1 MLTSEQYA
9 LLKEESSR
17 TGRSLAEIV
26 RGALDERST
35 GLSNCERLTLLESA
49 FGAWEARE
57 ESGAAFVERVRSGTT
72 RRLGQ
77 RS

>member
-26 RGALDERST
+26 RSALDERSS
-35 GLSNCERLTLLESA
+35 GLSNCERLRLLESA
-49 FGAWEARE
+49 FGAWESHE
-57 ESGAAFVERVRSGTT
+57 EGGAAFVERVRSGTT
-72 RRLGQ
+72 RKLGQ